1 MKPSEIKHL
10 PMRTFYVNKDG
21 RSKDKNKNR
30 FNFTSPK
37 MKTNVNI
44 IFFIEILFRVTL
56 ILSLM
61 QTPSKGWITNNSYS
75 Q

>member
-1 MKPSEIKHL
+1 
-10 PMRTFYVNKDG
+10 MRTFYENKDG

-30 FNFTSPK
+30 FHFTSPK

-61 QTPSKGWITNNSYS
+61 QTPSKGWITNNSHS